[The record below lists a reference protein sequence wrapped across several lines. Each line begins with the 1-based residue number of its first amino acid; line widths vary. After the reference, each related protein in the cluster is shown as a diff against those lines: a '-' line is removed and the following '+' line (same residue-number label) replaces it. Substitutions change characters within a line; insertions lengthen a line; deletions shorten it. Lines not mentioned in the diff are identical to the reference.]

1 VSELL
6 RVNNCSV
13 LSVNYYTT
21 KFKKISTQLMIDNEE
36 LEHINSETVTRKT
49 LKEITAPVSENL
61 SEFRNFFKETIKS
74 DVFLLDQIINY
85 LLRQKGKE
93 LRPTLVFMTA
103 NLFGDINKKSY
114 IAATMIELLH
124 TATLIHDDVVDEADS
139 RRGFVSINKIWKNKA
154 GVLLGDYLLSKG
166 LLIALENKE
175 HQLLEVQSRAVQK
188 MSEGE
193 LRQLKTAGLFNMTE
207 ERYFQIISEKTASLI
222 STCCECGAVS
232 VTDDEEIHSLM
243 REIGMCIGIAFQIR
257 DDLFDY
263 GMDDIGKPTRND
275 IQERKVTLPLIKAFE
290 HAPKRKSAHIRSLMK
305 KRKKSN
311 SNIDEI
317 VDFVHQN
324 DGMKYAKEMM
334 YDYANKAIESLNSV
348 PDSPAKQ
355 DFADLIHFVITRKK

>member
-1 VSELL
+1 
-6 RVNNCSV
+6 
-13 LSVNYYTT
+13 
-21 KFKKISTQLMIDNEE
+21 MIDNQE
-36 LEHINSETVTRKT
+36 LEQINSETVTRKT

-61 SEFRNFFKETIKS
+61 SEFRSFFKETIQS

-93 LRPTLVFMTA
+93 LRPTLVFMSA
-103 NLFGDINKKSY
+103 NLFGKINQRSY

-124 TATLIHDDVVDEADS
+124 TATLIHDDVVDEANS

-166 LLIALENKE
+166 LLIALENQE
-175 HQLLEVQSRAVQK
+175 HNLLEVQSRAVQK

-232 VTDDEEIHSLM
+232 ITDDKEIHKKMS
-243 REIGMCIGIAFQIR
+243 EIGMCIGIAFQIR

-263 GMDDIGKPTRND
+263 GVYDVGKPTRND

-290 HAPKRKSAHIRSLMK
+290 HASKKDAAHIRALMK
-305 KRKKSN
+305 KRKKSSKN
-311 SNIDEI
+311 VDDI
-317 VDFVHQN
+317 VDFVHSN
-324 DGMKYAKEMM
+324 GGMEYAKQSM
-334 YDYANKAIESLNSV
+334 YDYANKAIEGLKSV
-348 PDSPAKQ
+348 PDSSAKQ

>member
-1 VSELL
+1 
-6 RVNNCSV
+6 
-13 LSVNYYTT
+13 
-21 KFKKISTQLMIDNEE
+21 MIDNQE
-36 LEHINSETVTRKT
+36 LEQINSETVTRKT

-61 SEFRNFFKETIKS
+61 SEFRSFFKETIQS

-93 LRPTLVFMTA
+93 LRPTLVFMSA
-103 NLFGDINKKSY
+103 NLFGEINQRSY

-124 TATLIHDDVVDEADS
+124 TATLIHDDVVDEANS

-175 HQLLEVQSRAVQK
+175 HNLLEVQSRAVQK

-232 VTDDEEIHSLM
+232 VSDDEEIHKKMSD
-243 REIGMCIGIAFQIR
+243 IGMWIGIAFQIR

-263 GMDDIGKPTRND
+263 GVYDIGKPTRND

-290 HAPKRKSAHIRSLMK
+290 HASKKDAAHIRALMK
-305 KRKKSN
+305 KRKKSSKN
-311 SNIDEI
+311 VDDI
-317 VDFVHQN
+317 VEFVHAN
-324 DGMKYAKEMM
+324 GGMEYAKQSM
-334 YDYANKAIESLNSV
+334 YDYANKAIDGLTSL
-348 PDSPAKQ
+348 PDSSAKK

>member
-1 VSELL
+1 M
-6 RVNNCSV
+6 
-13 LSVNYYTT
+13 T
-21 KFKKISTQLMIDNEE
+21 DNED
-36 LEHINSETVTRKT
+36 LEQINSETVSRKS

-61 SEFRNFFKETIKS
+61 SEFRSFFKQTIKS
-74 DVFLLDQIINY
+74 DVFLLDQIIKY

-103 NLFGDINKKSY
+103 NLFGGATQKSY

-175 HQLLEVQSRAVQK
+175 YQLLEVQSRAVQA

-207 ERYFQIISEKTASLI
+207 DRYFQIISEKTASLI

-232 VTDDEEIHSLM
+232 VSDDEDIHTLM
-243 REIGMCIGIAFQIR
+243 REIGLNIGIAFQIR

-263 GMDDIGKPTRND
+263 GVYDIGKPTRND
-275 IQERKVTLPLIKAFE
+275 IQERKVTLPLIKALE
-290 HAPKRKSAHIRSLMK
+290 HAPKGKSAHIRALMK
-305 KRKKSN
+305 KRKKSSKN
-311 SNIDEI
+311 VDEI
-317 VDFVHQN
+317 VNFVHEN
-324 DGMKYAKEMM
+324 GGMDYAKQAM
-334 YDYANKAIESLNSV
+334 YDHANKAIENLKKV
-348 PDSPAKQ
+348 PASDARN
-355 DFADLIHFVITRKK
+355 DFVDLIEFVITRKK